1 MRSASDRTELDSRGW
16 LMQLRAPIA
25 FVAILAA
32 FCQLCSE
39 VSAGQTSSPVCQP
52 SVSVPSIV
60 ATHDQIVAAGL
71 RAEPPLTDTKGFG
84 FAWPDTQMGVIKTAD
99 GYEWFTSDGAFHP
112 RQIWQGQW
120 VGNNK
125 YGSVTTTLGTLDNP
139 LGTGAPQD
147 VTISPNPDPAV
158 NPNYPSYTY
167 IGGGPV
173 YQKLAGSQ
181 PRGNLLVDH
190 HAELPL

>member
-1 MRSASDRTELDSRGW
+1 MPIRSLASIALLASFFPLSSAVGAA
-16 LMQLRAPIA
+16 QAPA
-25 FVAILAA
+25 LA
-32 FCQLCSE
+32 CHPT
-39 VSAGQTSSPVCQP
+39 VTPP
-52 SVSVPSIV
+52 IIV
-60 ATHDQIVAAGL
+60 ATHDQIVEAG
-71 RAEPPLTDTKGFG
+71 RKAEPPLINTKGFG

-120 VGNNK
+120 VGNNN
-125 YGSVTTTLGTLDNP
+125 YGSVTTTVGTLDNP

-173 YQKLAGSQ
+173 YQVPEGKTGAGT
-181 PRGNLLVDH
+181 
-190 HAELPL
+190 